1 MSTYGF
7 SVIET
12 IGRSIQVSAD
22 GKPEMKSGGITLD
35 WGTVTALAADT
46 TYLDGETVLAGQKV
60 LRYGQ
65 VVAMMGV
72 AEVGTV
78 EFTGGPTAGS
88 AVLTLPAGDSGPAQ
102 STTPL
107 AFNAAAADVQAALQ
121 ALGRIGPNGVTV
133 TRAGSGTAG
142 APYVFTATFSRT
154 LGDVP
159 ALTATHTFTGGT
171 TPTVTIAT
179 TTPGTGGGK
188 YGPVDFAATDGRQ
201 TLENGRVFILNETVR
216 ELDVAS
222 DHPPALEGGK
232 VYLDRIIQSGAA
244 THSLAAG
251 PTLAELLAVMPRL
264 RLVRD

>member
-1 MSTYGF
+1 MSTFGF
-7 SVIET
+7 TTIET

-22 GKPEMKSGGITLD
+22 GKPEMKSAGISID
-35 WGTVTALAADT
+35 WSTVTALSADA
-46 TYLDGETVLAGQKV
+46 TYLDGVTVLSGQKV

-65 VVAMMGV
+65 VVTMMGV
-72 AEVGTV
+72 AEVETV
-78 EFTGGPTAGS
+78 TFTGGPTAGS
-88 AVLTLPAGDSGPAQ
+88 AILTLPAGDSGPAQ
-102 STTPL
+102 STVPL
-107 AFNAAAADVQAALQ
+107 AYNAAAADVAAALQ
-121 ALGRIGPNGVTV
+121 ALTRIGPNGVTV
-133 TRAGSGTAG
+133 TVAGSGTAG
-142 APYVFTATFSRT
+142 APYVYTATFSRT

-188 YGPVDFAATDGRQ
+188 YGPVDFSVSDGRQ
-201 TLENGRVFILNETVR
+201 TMANGQCFILNETVR

-232 VYLDRIIQSGAA
+232 VFLDRIIQSGTA

-251 PTLAELLAVMPRL
+251 PTLAELLAVLPRL